1 MHLYHWLLLG
11 GLLIIAALAG
21 YAWYLWRRVWRQR
34 ADQQAQQ
41 DQRNARLAGDIQF
54 IAQSLVNGQV
64 PMIEGSIRLK
74 VLLDNYAGPRR
85 EGLSLDIFTEVYD
98 QTAHIP
104 THEAWKQLSAAE
116 RKLHLRLMDTI
127 ERDHQ
132 QQVQQASRQ
141 LADGLH

>member
-1 MHLYHWLLLG
+1 MYNWLLLG
-11 GLLIIAALAG
+11 GLLIIATLAA
-21 YAWYLWRRVWRQR
+21 YAWYLWRRVWLKR

-54 IAQSLVNGQV
+54 IAQSLINGQV

-85 EGLSLDIFTEVYD
+85 EGLALEIFTEVYD

-104 THEAWKQLSAAE
+104 THEAWKQLSTAE
-116 RKLHLRLMDTI
+116 RKLHLRLMETI

-132 QQVQQASRQ
+132 QHVQQAARQ